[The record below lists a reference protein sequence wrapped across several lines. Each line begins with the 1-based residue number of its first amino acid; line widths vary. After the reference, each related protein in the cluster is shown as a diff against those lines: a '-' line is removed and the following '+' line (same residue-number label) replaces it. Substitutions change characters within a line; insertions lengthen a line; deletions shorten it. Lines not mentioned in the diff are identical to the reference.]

1 MIGWATNETVQSARR
16 TQDSDGWRY
25 PQDCRIHKRRQ
36 TAGLAQR
43 VDVLHPPHLAT
54 DAIVALLLRPRG
66 GVSWAAGIG
75 PPPCQLGRASLATKY
90 SPDRKRF
97 SVSAVAAWQQRGNKR
112 IGQILRVVKT
122 ETCPGLL
129 RNLVRRHEGKL
140 PHIGMDVVMFCFFG
154 PFQHCWRA
162 LFTRLDPH
170 LISFNIRAD
179 Q

>member
-16 TQDSDGWRY
+16 TLDSDGWRY

-54 DAIVALLLRPRG
+54 DALLLRPRG

-75 PPPCQLGRASLATKY
+75 PPPCQLGRAPLATRC
-90 SPDRKRF
+90 SPDRQRF
-97 SVSAVAAWQQRGNKR
+97 SVSAVAAWPQRGNKGR
-112 IGQILRVVKT
+112 GQILRVVKT

-129 RNLVRRHEGKL
+129 RNLVRRHEGE
-140 PHIGMDVVMFCFFG
+140 PPRIGLDVLLL
-154 PFQHCWRA
+154 WAISALLARA
-162 LFTRLDPH
+162 LHPTGSSLNF
-170 LISFNIRAD
+170 F
-179 Q
+179 